1 MEIRTS
7 ALRILCFSIIRR
19 PPRATLT
26 DTLFPYTTL
35 CRSCSYVT
43 NREVLTAR
51 GGPVGS
57 PAMPSPRF
65 LRATLILALVCA
77 AACSDDGGD
86 AGSRSGDEL
95 SSEEQAF
102 AEAWAPP
109 LVQEDEGFAVPQAP
123 AACTAPASTVAR
135 GTAQSETPE
144 TR

>member
-65 LRATLILALVCA
+65 LRATLILALVGA

-86 AGSRSGDEL
+86 EGRSSGDEL

-102 AEAWAPP
+102 ADAWATT
-109 LVQEDEGFAVPQAP
+109 LVKEDDGLPVPTADAGWEGRRVGKGWGR
-123 AACTAPASTVAR
+123 T
-135 GTAQSETPE
+135 
-144 TR
+144 